1 MDGISKE
8 DSEFERIK
16 SLFPEDFYQTLA
28 TMPKNKKDVEMMYH
42 LLPGFPSTQ
51 GLSDEEIRGEI
62 IVYWNDKNRI
72 KNLFPED
79 FYQKLAWMPKDKK
92 DVEKMYHLLP
102 GFPNTQ
108 GLSDGDI
115 RSEIIVYWND
125 RKRKKEEQLKIPAVP
140 KDLSL
145 YPGFPNILGLP
156 KEEADKAVK
165 HFWAQREKNRPIFPM
180 GFWKDPTA
188 LIPKDKSCYPDFPNI
203 KGLSKEQADSSIIEF
218 WRKIKAKRDQSDKNR
233 RELLQSRKT
242 VFPPGFWK
250 DPTAL
255 MPKDKSQYPDF
266 PNIEG
271 LPKDEADCSIIEFW
285 KKFKEK
291 KDQQKQGRKDTRN
304 GRKMEFIEKFKK

>member
-1 MDGISKE
+1 MDGIPKE

-16 SLFPEDFYQTLA
+16 S
-28 TMPKNKKDVEMMYH
+28 
-42 LLPGFPSTQ
+42 
-51 GLSDEEIRGEI
+51 
-62 IVYWNDKNRI
+62 
-72 KNLFPED
+72 LFPED

-92 DVEKMYHLLP
+92 DVEKMYYLLDD
-102 GFPNTQ
+102 FPSTQ

-115 RSEIIVYWND
+115 RSEILVYWND
-125 RKRKKEEQLKIPAVP
+125 KKRKREEEFGPAVP
-140 KDLSL
+140 KNLSL
-145 YPGFPNILGLP
+145 YPGFPNISSLP

-165 HFWAQREKNRPIFPM
+165 HFWAQREKNRPIFPV
-180 GFWKDPTA
+180 GFWKNPTA

-203 KGLSKEQADSSIIEF
+203 EGLSKEQADSSIIEF

-233 RELLQSRKT
+233 KELLKSKRT
-242 VFPPGFWK
+242 VFPVGFWK

-266 PNIEG
+266 PNVEG
-271 LPKDEADCSIIEFW
+271 LPKEVADFSIIYFW

-291 KDQQKQGRKDTRN
+291 KDQEYQGRKDTKN

>member
-51 GLSDEEIRGEI
+51 GLSDGDIQNEI
-62 IVYWNDKNRI
+62 IVYWN
-72 KNLFPED
+72 E
-79 FYQKLAWMPKDKK
+79 KK
-92 DVEKMYHLLP
+92 
-102 GFPNTQ
+102 
-108 GLSDGDI
+108 S
-115 RSEIIVYWND
+115 
-125 RKRKKEEQLKIPAVP
+125 KKEKELKPAVP

-156 KEEADKAVK
+156 KEEADKAVT
-165 HFWAQREKNRPIFPM
+165 HFWAQREKNRPIFPV
-180 GFWKDPTA
+180 GFWKNPTA

-203 KGLSKEQADSSIIEF
+203 EGLSKEQADSSIIEF
-218 WRKIKAKRDQSDKNR
+218 WRKLKAKRDQNDKNR

-242 VFPPGFWK
+242 VFPAGFWK

-255 MPKDKSQYPDF
+255 MPKDKSQYPGF

-271 LPKDEADCSIIEFW
+271 LPKDEADSSIIEFW

-291 KDQQKQGRKDTRN
+291 KAQDFQDRKDMRN
-304 GRKMEFIEKFKK
+304 GRKKEFREKFKK